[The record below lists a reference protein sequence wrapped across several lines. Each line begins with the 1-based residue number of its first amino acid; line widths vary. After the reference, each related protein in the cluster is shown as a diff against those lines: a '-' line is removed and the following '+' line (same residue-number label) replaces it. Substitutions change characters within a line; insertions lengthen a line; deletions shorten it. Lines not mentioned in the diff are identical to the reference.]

1 MLFQGSLREA
11 DASCRSRGSVFRQQL
26 EPLPLGQT
34 TWRDHLKVPAVEGGD
49 LVQVEPLGE
58 RYHASIHGLEPQRRV
73 GGEQFRH
80 PSVVMRRDLNDAEL
94 VVGDGGAEF
103 SGQAPAPLRIGQQMT
118 DLSGSKRSVR
128 VNFQVNGPAMAL

>member
-1 MLFQGSLREA
+1 M
-11 DASCRSRGSVFRQQL
+11 
-26 EPLPLGQT
+26 
-34 TWRDHLKVPAVEGGD
+34 TWRDHLKVPAVKGGD

-73 GGEQFRH
+73 GGEQFSH

-103 SGQAPAPLRIGQQMT
+103 SGPGRRARAAADRPA
-118 DLSGSKRSVR
+118 DDRSR
-128 VNFQVNGPAMAL
+128 